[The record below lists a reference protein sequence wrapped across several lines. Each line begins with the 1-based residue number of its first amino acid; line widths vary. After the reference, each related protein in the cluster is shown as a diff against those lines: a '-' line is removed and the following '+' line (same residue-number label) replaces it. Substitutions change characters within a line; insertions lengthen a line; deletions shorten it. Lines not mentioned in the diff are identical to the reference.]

1 MWSASRLTR
10 RCYPAIPRATRSLST
25 APSYPNAIRPSKSE
39 IQNGQLTPQNLEIAI
54 RSLYHDGLVV
64 VNDVVPHDMLDRL
77 NEKMVQDAHK
87 LYARKE
93 NSPFNYNP
101 NNLQQDPS
109 PMREYFESQIFLS
122 KFQTHMLGTIQLTS

>member
-1 MWSASRLTR
+1 MARTF
-10 RCYPAIPRATRSLST
+10 
-25 APSYPNAIRPSKSE
+25 PNSIKPSKTE
-39 IQNGQLTPQNLEIAI
+39 LQNERLTPQNLEIAI

-64 VNDVVPHDMLDRL
+64 VNDVVPHDILDRL

-101 NNLQQDPS
+101 NNLQQDPP
-109 PMREYFESQIFLS
+109 PMREHFEPQIFLS
-122 KFQTHMLGTIQLTS
+122 RFDGTTRERPS

>member
-1 MWSASRLTR
+1 
-10 RCYPAIPRATRSLST
+10 
-25 APSYPNAIRPSKSE
+25 
-39 IQNGQLTPQNLEIAI
+39 
-54 RSLYHDGLVV
+54 
-64 VNDVVPHDMLDRL
+64 MLDRL